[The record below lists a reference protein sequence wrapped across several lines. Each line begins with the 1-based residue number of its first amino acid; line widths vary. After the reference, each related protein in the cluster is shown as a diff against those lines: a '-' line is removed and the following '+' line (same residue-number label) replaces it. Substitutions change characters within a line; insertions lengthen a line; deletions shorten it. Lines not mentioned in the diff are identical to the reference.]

1 LFSHTETKASV
12 AVILVL
18 GFLAGAVVTPAG
30 AKTIHV
36 RAKKADAINKAID
49 RANPGD
55 RLVVHKGTYKDPV
68 VVDKRVRIVGKKKR
82 HGRKSKKPVINP
94 GCGTDTGFDVRAEGV
109 SLRRLKLRGGD
120 LFTLDISLV
129 DSGTARQ
136 LRVIDTCDALYG
148 INVFDSG
155 PVELLENRTSGY
167 LDAGIYVGGISDT
180 RGGTLLIRGNDSFA
194 NNRGLIVED
203 SDDEPGESV
212 AMRVADNRFHDNT
225 IPDPPGEG
233 PPVGIFVNRSHNV
246 TFIDNLVQ
254 RNGVY
259 GVHLDPQSTSNRFF
273 DNTFTGNPTPVF
285 DQGTGN
291 CGSGNSPNPFPPC

>member
-1 LFSHTETKASV
+1 VVGTRAGVVGAAL
-12 AVILVL
+12 AVICV
-18 GFLAGAVVTPAG
+18 AGATATPAA

-36 RAKKADAINKAID
+36 RAKQDDAINKAID

-55 RLVVHKGTYKDPV
+55 RLVVHRGTYKAPV
-68 VVDKRVRIVGKKKR
+68 VVDKRVRIVGRKKR

-94 GCGTDTGFDVRAEGV
+94 GCGTDTGFDVRADGV
-109 SLRRLKLRGGD
+109 SLRRLKLRGGN

-136 LRVIDTCDALYG
+136 LRAIDTCDALYG

-155 PVELLENRTSGY
+155 PVELLQNRTSGY

-180 RGGTLLIRGNDSFA
+180 GGGTLLIRGNDSFA

-212 AMRVADNRFHDNT
+212 VMRVADNRFHDNT
-225 IPDPPGEG
+225 IPEPPGEG

-246 TFIDNLVQ
+246 TFVDNLVK

-259 GVHLDPQSTSNRFF
+259 GVHLDPLSTSKRFF
-273 DNTFTGNPTPVF
+273 DNTFTSNPTPVF
-285 DQGTGN
+285 DQGTDN
-291 CGSGNSPNPFPPC
+291 CGSGNVPNEFPAC